1 MSPTNFSAIV
11 LCGGRSSRMGSS
23 KALLPFGPETMLQRT
38 VRTVREAVAGSI
50 VVVAAADQP
59 LPPLPADVAVVVD
72 ARSDRGPLEGLAAG
86 LRHLAPSS
94 DNAFV
99 TSCDAPLL
107 SPDFI
112 RFVCERL
119 GPDDDAAAPSVDG
132 FLHPLSA
139 AYRITNVLPHV
150 ESLLA
155 ADHLRAGGIF
165 ERIRTLALDEATLRA
180 VDPALASLH
189 NINTPD
195 EYRDALRTAGFAP

>member
-1 MSPTNFSAIV
+1 
-11 LCGGRSSRMGSS
+11 MGSS

-38 VRTVREAVAGSI
+38 VRTVREALAGPI
-50 VVVAAADQP
+50 VVVAAADQS

-94 DNAFV
+94 DAAFV

-119 GPDDDAAAPSVDG
+119 GPDDDAAAPDVDG

-139 AYRITNVLPHV
+139 AYRDHGVLV
-150 ESLLA
+150 EV
-155 ADHLRAGGIF
+155 DGAGEVDEVT
-165 ERIRTLALDEATLRA
+165 ERIIAAL
-180 VDPALASLH
+180 S
-189 NINTPD
+189 
-195 EYRDALRTAGFAP
+195 